1 MASVACYNTNTYLPF
16 ACQNAVKT
24 KLFIGTMVTGENSLA
39 LIKKES
45 DCRNSCCG
53 VGPALLNTE
62 VLYCTRPDAF
72 HLKKGELARIELA

>member
-39 LIKKES
+39 LIKNGVRLS
-45 DCRNSCCG
+45 QQLLWCG
-53 VGPALLNTE
+53 PSSAK
-62 VLYCTRPDAF
+62 
-72 HLKKGELARIELA
+72 H